1 MHPSPSLATAAAD
14 LLLGATC
21 PGCAAPSRTVCARCL
36 RAVVPAPRMVLDAP
50 VPVVS
55 AGAHAGTL
63 REVVIAWKEH
73 GRRGL
78 TPVLAHLAAAAVVAL
93 VDDAPSVQLVPVPT
107 SRRSRRAR
115 GTDVVADLST
125 TTARLLGDVGLDCA
139 ATRGLLRMRRQTRDQ
154 ADLGAS
160 ERATNLA
167 DAFVATSP
175 GSTAG
180 VPRPVV
186 VLDDVVTT
194 GATLAES
201 VRALHAA
208 DHHVVGAVTVCS
220 RD

>member
-1 MHPSPSLATAAAD
+1 MQPSLSLATAAAD

-21 PGCAAPSRTVCARCL
+21 PGCAAPSRTVCGACL
-36 RAVVPAPRMVLDAP
+36 RALAPAPRAVLEDP
-50 VPVVS
+50 VPVVA

-78 TPVLAHLAAAAVVAL
+78 TPVLAHLAAAAVVSL
-93 VDDAPSVQLVPVPT
+93 VDGAPSVQLVPVPT

-115 GTDVVADLST
+115 GTDVVADLATS
-125 TTARLLGDVGLDCA
+125 TARLLGDVGLDCT
-139 ATRGLLRMRRQTRDQ
+139 TRGLLRMRRQTRDQ
-154 ADLGAS
+154 ADLGAL
-160 ERATNLA
+160 ERAENLA
-167 DAFVATSP
+167 GAFVADP
-175 GSTAG
+175 AGPTAG
-180 VPRPVV
+180 ASHPVV